1 MGHDAILGGGAKV
14 FLINRTAR
22 WQQHL
27 VVLTVLAALCRPR
40 LSQLDQLFANNWTRL
55 SASKCFPQFIL
66 ASKAIVNQMSHL
78 RVYDLWLPQ
87 QSLKAR
93 FECCYMHFHYNAT
106 NYQVFSI
113 AGSRNGDA
121 SWSETGINVTC
132 VAISEQRVRALLTY
146 QIVSCTWTLFF

>member
-93 FECCYMHFHYNAT
+93 FECCYA
-106 NYQVFSI
+106 FSLQ
-113 AGSRNGDA
+113 
-121 SWSETGINVTC
+121 C
-132 VAISEQRVRALLTY
+132 H
-146 QIVSCTWTLFF
+146 